1 MHNWRTYIVALLITG
16 ALFGTTLF
24 ASNYFNAKRIAEIQ
38 NIEERIATD
47 ILSLETQ
54 FDLLEQLSCTD
65 IAENAVLSREINSL
79 GRRLAFTETQLGTD
93 NEEVVQL
100 KEQYT
105 LLQIKDYLLMQ
116 KIAEKCALDPVFILY
131 FYSNEG
137 DCDDCVRAGH
147 VLTRLRELYPEL
159 RVYAFDYH
167 LDIGALRTLVA
178 LNDIEPNLPALVID
192 KDVHYGFYR
201 REEIEEL
208 LPVLKELETATST
221 EETVDGR

>member
-1 MHNWRTYIVALLITG
+1 M
-16 ALFGTTLF
+16 
-24 ASNYFNAKRIAEIQ
+24 
-38 NIEERIATD
+38 
-47 ILSLETQ
+47 
-54 FDLLEQLSCTD
+54 
-65 IAENAVLSREINSL
+65 
-79 GRRLAFTETQLGTD
+79 
-93 NEEVVQL
+93 VQL

-137 DCDDCVRAGH
+137 DCGDCVRAGH
-147 VLTRLRELYPEL
+147 VLTHLRELYPEL

-192 KDVHYGFYR
+192 EDVHYGFYR
-201 REEIEEL
+201 REEIEDL

-221 EETVDGR
+221 DETAAEKE